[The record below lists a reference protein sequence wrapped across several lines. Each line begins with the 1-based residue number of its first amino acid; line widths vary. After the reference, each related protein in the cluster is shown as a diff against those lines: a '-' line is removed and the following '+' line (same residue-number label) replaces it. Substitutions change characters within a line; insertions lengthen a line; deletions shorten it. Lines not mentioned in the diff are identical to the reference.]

1 MKSKAYALLNHQ
13 GANRLTRD
21 LRSAVLAGVKEAG
34 LRDRLLD
41 EYRELAGGLRRLVAF
56 AERYNLMESM
66 TEEDR
71 AAYAELMASFHHAGA
86 RGRILAEECRA
97 ADSVT
102 YLATSLGESG
112 PLQ

>member
-1 MKSKAYALLNHQ
+1 MKSKAYALLNDQ
-13 GANRLTRD
+13 APSRLSRD
-21 LRSAVLAGVKEAG
+21 LRSAVLTGVKEAG
-34 LRDRLLD
+34 LRDKLLD
-41 EYRELAGGLRRLVAF
+41 EYRELAGGLRKLLAF
-56 AERYNLMESM
+56 AERYNLMETM

-86 RGRILAEECRA
+86 RGRILAEECRT

-112 PLQ
+112 PVQ